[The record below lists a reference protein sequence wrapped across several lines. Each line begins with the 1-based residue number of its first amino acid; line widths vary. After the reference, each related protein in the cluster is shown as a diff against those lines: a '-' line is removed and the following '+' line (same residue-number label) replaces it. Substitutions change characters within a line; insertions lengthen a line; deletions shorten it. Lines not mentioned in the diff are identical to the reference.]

1 MIKSLLEPD
10 EYQPEKIKT
19 ETEEKTTA
27 DLTVDE
33 NFESH
38 FADIELPPSE
48 TDAPENLLEISE
60 SADNAHIFS
69 ERPEE
74 TPTVQSPSKKTG
86 EAFDFSEPH
95 FNQPEN
101 SFAETIS
108 YESLDETTDE
118 RTNDELL
125 AGFPVDELNFELPA
139 ETAFEKPTIES
150 AAEISNETASPEPLT
165 PTAGETTNFETPIE
179 AKVEKPQYE
188 NSGLLFQ
195 TPAEPESFAETARK
209 SGLAYAAAI
218 TLFGSIVF
226 MLIIGWFAD
235 LLLGS
240 SPWGIV
246 GGILLGAAIGFFQF
260 FRLTSQIFK
269 DRD

>member
-19 ETEEKTTA
+19 QTEEKTA
-27 DLTVDE
+27 DDSAVDE
-33 NFESH
+33 NFAANFDGIES
-38 FADIELPPSE
+38 PSSD

-60 SADNAHIFS
+60 PADDALIFS
-69 ERPEE
+69 EKPDE
-74 TPTVQSPSKKTG
+74 TLPAEK
-86 EAFDFSEPH
+86 FDFTEPH
-95 FNQPEN
+95 VNQSEN
-101 SFAETIS
+101 FFAETIS
-108 YESLDETTDE
+108 YEPPGETTDE
-118 RTNDELL
+118 RINDEPLT
-125 AGFPVDELNFELPA
+125 GFPKDEINFELPA
-139 ETAFEKPTIES
+139 EAAIEKPDFES
-150 AAEISNETASPEPLT
+150 VAEISNETVNREPLT
-165 PTAGETTNFETPIE
+165 ATASETTNFELPVE
-179 AKVEKPQYE
+179 AKAAKPNYE

-195 TPAEPESFAETARK
+195 SSAKPESFAETARQ
-209 SGLAYAAAI
+209 SGMAYAAAI
-218 TLFGSIVF
+218 TLFGSVVF
-226 MLIIGWFAD
+226 MMIIGWFAD